1 MFDKD
6 SVNLIYSLPTKSFVL
21 ITDSNNKIH
30 LAKIKNIFVK
40 NLSKNDVKINEYMEK
55 SNTKI
60 KDEIYSSYDLALSK
74 KYKVK
79 VFQATVDRIKNNFK

>member
-1 MFDKD
+1 MDQ
-6 SVNLIYSLPTKSFVL
+6 
-21 ITDSNNKIH
+21 
-30 LAKIKNIFVK
+30 
-40 NLSKNDVKINEYMEK
+40 K

-79 VFQATVDRIKNNFK
+79 IFQATVERIKNNFK

>member
-1 MFDKD
+1 MEA
-6 SVNLIYSLPTKSFVL
+6 SLPETSLKVL
-21 ITDSNNKIH
+21 
-30 LAKIKNIFVK
+30 NIFG
-40 NLSKNDVKINEYMEK
+40 INEDQIKFETIIINDYLK

-79 VFQATVDRIKNNFK
+79 IFQATVDRIKNNFK